1 MRGAENTE
9 VVMLA
14 FSAIT
19 EGEKRKG
26 SNNNKCFEKRKTDC
40 LKSAIESLKIILDRI
55 PFQ

>member
-9 VVMLA
+9 VVMLT

-26 SNNNKCFEKRKTDC
+26 SNNNNCFEKRKTDC